1 MYGLPL
7 QSVRFMLMRSVSV
20 NALLIAI
27 PELNRDL
34 FGEPVQ

>member
-7 QSVRFMLMRSVSV
+7 QSVRFMLMRSVSA

-34 FGEPVQ
+34 WGQPL